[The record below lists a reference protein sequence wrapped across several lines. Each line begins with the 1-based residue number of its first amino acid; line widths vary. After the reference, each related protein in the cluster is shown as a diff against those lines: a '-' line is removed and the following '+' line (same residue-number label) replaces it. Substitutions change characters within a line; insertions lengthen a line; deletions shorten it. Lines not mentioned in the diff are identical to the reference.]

1 MQNLTMDNIAWSSK
15 ILSNLKQMCY
25 PQKKNKEEQEEVNCS
40 YNIPYK
46 FVTLLYALATSPH
59 PPNPEKLLCTSGVP

>member
-25 PQKKNKEEQEEVNCS
+25 PQKKMRKKKKKSIGVITFHINLSLS
-40 YNIPYK
+40 YM
-46 FVTLLYALATSPH
+46 H
-59 PPNPEKLLCTSGVP
+59 